1 MNIIDELK
9 ALPFT
14 LEVEHDTDGI
24 CVQAQEFP
32 DAFVEEKTIDEAVK
46 SLAQSMKDWV
56 NVLSAD
62 FPRWQKGREE
72 LVPYFLKI
80 LVSSEE
86 ELVSCLR
93 SSRLVNSGGVK

>member
-1 MNIIDELK
+1 MNIIEELK

-14 LEVEHDTDGI
+14 LNIEHDTDGI
-24 CVQAQEFP
+24 FVQAQEFP
-32 DAFVEEKTIDEAVK
+32 DAFVEDDTLDEALK

-56 NVLSAD
+56 NVLSAE
-62 FPRWQKGREE
+62 FPKWRKGREE

-86 ELVSCLR
+86 ELTSCLR
-93 SSRLVNSGGVK
+93 SSKSANS

>member
-1 MNIIDELK
+1 MNIIEELK

-14 LEVEHDTDGI
+14 LNIERDTDGI
-24 CVQAQEFP
+24 LVQAQEFP
-32 DAFVEEKTIDEAVK
+32 DAFVEEKTIDEALK

-56 NVLSAD
+56 NVLSGE
-62 FPRWQKGREE
+62 FPKWRKGREE

-86 ELVSCLR
+86 ELTSCLR
-93 SSRLVNSGGVK
+93 NSKSANS